1 MDHEPLAN
9 HVSPSS
15 FSLFFRYLNLA
26 DEPDP
31 RDREI
36 SFVVF
41 YDNFSDAESFIL
53 QIEVVDDN
61 PTMV

>member
-1 MDHEPLAN
+1 MTVSIAN
-9 HVSPSS
+9 
-15 FSLFFRYLNLA
+15 FNDIFFRYLNSA
-26 DEPDP
+26 EEPDP

-41 YDNFSDAESFIL
+41 DGNFSASDSLTL
-53 QIEVVDDN
+53 QIEVIDDN